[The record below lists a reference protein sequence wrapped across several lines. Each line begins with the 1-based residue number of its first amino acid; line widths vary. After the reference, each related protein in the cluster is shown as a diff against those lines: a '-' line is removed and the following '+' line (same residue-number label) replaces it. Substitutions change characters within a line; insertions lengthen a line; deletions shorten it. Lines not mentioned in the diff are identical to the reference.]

1 MPRRHNVQRA
11 RTSAGFLAALTAVS
25 VVACDAGQQ
34 REPSSA
40 AEAASEEAV
49 SFGDTS
55 RPNIL
60 LIVVDDLGYTDLG
73 AFGSEIDTPNLDAL
87 AGDGVL
93 FSQFYASPMC
103 SPTRAMLL
111 SGMDNHRAGVGTLHE
126 KLAENQQGRRGFEG
140 YLPARVAK
148 LPELLREAGY
158 RTYMTGKWH
167 LGEEEHNS
175 PAAAGFDRSFAL
187 VESGAGHFSNMLA
200 LSDPRPA
207 MYREDGA
214 LVEHLP
220 EEFYSTRFYAERLVE
235 YIESGRDQERP
246 FFAYLAFTAPHFPL
260 QAPADSIAKY
270 EGKYDAGYEE
280 LHRRRV
286 RRLEEL
292 GLLATGTVPFP
303 ALPAE
308 KAWAELSVQEKRIS
322 ARRMEIYAAMVDDLD
337 RYVGEVVTYLKEAG
351 EYRTTLIFFLS
362 DNGAEGHWLHQ
373 GLQPLHEW
381 SGACCDN
388 SYDNMGRPDSYVMLG
403 PNWAR
408 AATGPYRL
416 FKGFLSE
423 GGIRVPAFVH
433 FPAGYRGGA
442 TIAEPLTAMDV
453 MPTLLDAAGVEHPA
467 PEFAGREVLPLQGR
481 SLAPLLKGAAE
492 ALHGDVFSLGWEF
505 LGKRAYRL
513 DNWKIVWQPEQPAW
527 EPWPGGI
534 VTGRWQLYNLADDPG
549 ERHDLAGEQ
558 PQKRDE
564 MIALWE
570 AYAQENWVIH
580 PDRISGY

>member
-1 MPRRHNVQRA
+1 
-11 RTSAGFLAALTAVS
+11 VS
-25 VVACDAGQQ
+25 VIACDAAQQ
-34 REPSSA
+34 ALPSPGAEPSNGTQEVA
-40 AEAASEEAV
+40 DFA
-49 SFGDTS
+49 DPS

-60 LIVVDDLGYTDLG
+60 LIVADDLGYTDLG
-73 AFGSEIDTPNLDAL
+73 AFGGEIATPNLDAL
-87 AGDGVL
+87 AGDGVR

-126 KLAENQQGRRGFEG
+126 KLAENQRGQRGFEG
-140 YLPARVAK
+140 HLPARVAK

-167 LGEEEHNS
+167 LGEDEQAS

-187 VESGAGHFSNMLA
+187 IESGAGHFSNMLG

-207 MYREDGA
+207 MYREDGS
-214 LVEHLP
+214 LVQSLP
-220 EEFYSTRFYAERLVE
+220 EDFYSTRFYAERLVE
-235 YIESGRDQERP
+235 YIDSGRGQDRP

-260 QAPADSIAKY
+260 QAPAASIAKY
-270 EGKYDAGYEE
+270 QGKYDSGYEE
-280 LHRRRV
+280 LHRQRV
-286 RRLEEL
+286 RRLQEL
-292 GLLATGTVPFP
+292 GLLAAGAEPFP

-308 KAWAELSVQEKRIS
+308 KPWAELSPEEKKVS

-337 RYVGEVVTYLKEAG
+337 RYVGEVIAYLKEAD
-351 EYRTTLIFFLS
+351 EYRNTLIFFLS

-381 SGACCDN
+381 SEACCDN
-388 SYDNMGRPDSYVMLG
+388 SYDNMGMPDSYVLLG

-442 TIAEPLTAMDV
+442 TISEPLTAMDV

-481 SLAPLLKGAAE
+481 SLAPVLEGETGAVRR
-492 ALHGDVFSLGWEF
+492 HGFSQGWEF

-513 DNWKIVWQPEQPAW
+513 HDWKIVWQPGQPAW

-534 VTGRWQLYNLADDPG
+534 VTGRWQLYNLADDPA
-549 ERHDLAGEQ
+549 EQHDLAGQE
-558 PQKRDE
+558 PRKRDE
-564 MIALWE
+564 MIVLWE
-570 AYAQENWVIH
+570 AYARENGVIH
-580 PDRISGY
+580 PDRISDY